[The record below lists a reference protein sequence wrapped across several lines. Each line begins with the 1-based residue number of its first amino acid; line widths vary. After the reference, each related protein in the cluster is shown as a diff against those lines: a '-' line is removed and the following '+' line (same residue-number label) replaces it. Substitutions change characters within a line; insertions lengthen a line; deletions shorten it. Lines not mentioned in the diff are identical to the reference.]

1 MNLVCDCFGLYL
13 IEGICPTNST
23 RENLGGQRVPSLN
36 RIRTSLRDE
45 LLVNRNS
52 IFNES
57 GSDEGT
63 CPRNKTRLGYGLKCS
78 HRKQNKNF
86 MVSLATVTEKRMRHG
101 QSRG

>member
-1 MNLVCDCFGLYL
+1 LNLDWDCFGLYL

-52 IFNES
+52 FFNES
-57 GSDEGT
+57 GSDEGIRPVLGT
-63 CPRNKTRLGYGLKCS
+63 HLNVRIGSKIKTLW
-78 HRKQNKNF
+78 
-86 MVSLATVTEKRMRHG
+86 SL
-101 QSRG
+101 